1 MGLFDDLLGAAKGA
15 ALNAAEGGAQGILG
29 QVLGQVSEGGLGGVL
44 EKLQASG
51 LGDQVASWM
60 AQGHNLPISADQLQ
74 AALGNEHVAQI
85 AGALGLDPQTAL
97 QHLAE
102 HLPGIAENHAAS

>member
-1 MGLFDDLLGAAKGA
+1 MGLFDELLGAAKGA
-15 ALNAAEGGAQGILG
+15 ALNAGESGAQGILN
-29 QVLGQVSEGGLGGVL
+29 QVLGQVSEGGLGGIL

-60 AQGHNLPISADQLQ
+60 ANGHNLPVSVDQLQ
-74 AALGNEHVAQI
+74 AALGNEHVTQI
-85 AGALGLDPQTAL
+85 ASALGIDPATAL

-102 HLPGIAENHAAS
+102 HLPGMAESHAAG